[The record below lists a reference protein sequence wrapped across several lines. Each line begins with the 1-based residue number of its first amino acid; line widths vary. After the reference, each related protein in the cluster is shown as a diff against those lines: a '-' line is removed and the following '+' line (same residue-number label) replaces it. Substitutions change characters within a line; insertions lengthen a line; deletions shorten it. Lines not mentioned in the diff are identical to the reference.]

1 MASEPTSVLR
11 QAEQKPDSQ
20 SLSLGGYQVADL
32 FDKVGGY
39 TQAKEAMA
47 LGVYPYFRALS
58 DSEGTT
64 ATFEG
69 KEVVM
74 IGSNNYLGL
83 TTDPRVRE
91 AAIEATRHYGTSV
104 TGSRFLNG
112 TLELH
117 LELDRRLAKF
127 VGKEAALVFSTG
139 YQTNV
144 GTITALV
151 QKGDYVIIDKDDHAS
166 IVDGCL
172 MARGEM
178 KRFRHNDLSSLEDVL
193 RKLPAEAGKLVVVDG
208 VYSMGGDIAHLPELV
223 EICRRYGARIMV
235 DDAHG
240 IGVTGGGR
248 GTAAHFGLTDQVD
261 LIMGTFSKSFASI
274 GGFIAGSADVI
285 HYIQHHARSL
295 IFSAA
300 LPAPNVAAVLA
311 ALTIMET
318 EPQHVESLWK
328 NANYMR
334 AGFKELGYDIGTSN
348 SPIIPVILRDD
359 YRTVLAWH
367 ALIEEGV
374 YTNPVLPPGVP
385 PRNSLLRTSYMAS
398 HRKEHLDHAL
408 QAFKV
413 VGERL
418 DLVENSARLAAEEA

>member
-1 MASEPTSVLR
+1 MRLKGGRSV
-11 QAEQKPDSQ
+11 P
-20 SLSLGGYQVADL
+20 DL
-32 FDKVGGY
+32 FDKVANY

-47 LGVYPYFRALS
+47 LGIYPYFRALS
-58 DSEGTT
+58 DSEGTI
-64 ATFEG
+64 AHFEG

-83 TTDPRVRE
+83 TTDLRVRKAAME
-91 AAIEATRHYGTSV
+91 AVERYGTSV

-127 VGKEAALVFSTG
+127 VGKEAALVFPTG

-144 GTITALV
+144 GTISALV
-151 QKGDYVIIDKDDHAS
+151 QKGDYVIVDKDDHAS
-166 IVDGCL
+166 IVDGCF
-172 MARGEM
+172 MCRGEM
-178 KRFRHNDLSSLEDVL
+178 KRFRHNDISSLDDVL
-193 RKLPAEAGKLVVVDG
+193 SKLPAEAGKLVVVDG
-208 VYSMGGDIAHLPELV
+208 VYSMGGDIAPLPEIV
-223 EICRRYGARIMV
+223 AICKKYNARVMV

-240 IGVTGGGR
+240 IGVTGNGR
-248 GTAAHFGLTDQVD
+248 GTAAHFGLTDDVD

-274 GGFIAGSADVI
+274 GGFIAGSADVV

-300 LPAPNVAAVLA
+300 LPASNVASVLA
-311 ALTIMET
+311 ALDIIET
-318 EPQHVESLWK
+318 EPSHVEALWD
-328 NANYMR
+328 NAEYMR
-334 AGFKELGYDIGTSN
+334 KGFKELGYDTGKSN
-348 SPIIPVILRDD
+348 TPIIPVIIRDD

-385 PRNSLLRTSYMAS
+385 PNGSLLRTSYMAT
-398 HRKEHLDHAL
+398 HRKEHLDRALHAFRL
-408 QAFKV
+408 
-413 VGERL
+413 VGDRL
-418 DLVENSARLAAEEA
+418 DLVQAPASSVPETG

>member
-1 MASEPTSVLR
+1 
-11 QAEQKPDSQ
+11 
-20 SLSLGGYQVADL
+20 VADL
-32 FDKVGGY
+32 FDKVGTF

-47 LGVYPYFRALS
+47 MGIYPYFRALS

-74 IGSNNYLGL
+74 CGSNNYLGL
-83 TTDPRVRE
+83 TTDPRVRQ
-91 AAIEATRHYGTSV
+91 AAIDAVERYGTSV

-127 VGKEAALVFSTG
+127 VGKEAALVFPTG

-144 GTITALV
+144 GTITAVV
-151 QKGDYVIIDKDDHAS
+151 QKGDYVIVDKDDHAS
-166 IVDGCL
+166 IVDGCF
-172 MARGEM
+172 MCRGEM
-178 KRFRHNDLSSLEDVL
+178 KRFRHNDISSLEDVL
-193 RKLPAEAGKLVVVDG
+193 SKLPAEAGKLVVVDG
-208 VYSMGGDIAHLPELV
+208 VYSMGGDVAPLAEV
-223 EICRRYGARIMV
+223 VDICKRYGARIMV

-240 IGVTGGGR
+240 VGVTGGGR
-248 GTAAHFGLTDQVD
+248 GTAAHFGLTDDVD

-300 LPAPNVAAVLA
+300 LPAPNAAAVLA
-311 ALTIMET
+311 ALEIMET
-318 EPQHVESLWK
+318 EPQHVEQLWD
-328 NANYMR
+328 NADYMR
-334 AGFKELGYDIGTSN
+334 KGLQEIGYDTGKSN
-348 SPIIPVILRDD
+348 TPIIPILIRDD
-359 YRTVLAWH
+359 FRTVLAWH

-385 PRNSLLRTSYMAS
+385 PNMSLLRTSYMAS
-398 HRKEHLDHAL
+398 HRKPHLDRAL
-408 QAFKV
+408 EAFRV
-413 VGERL
+413 VADRL
-418 DLVENSARLAAEEA
+418 DLVESAAALAE

>member
-1 MASEPTSVLR
+1 M
-11 QAEQKPDSQ
+11 
-20 SLSLGGYQVADL
+20 ADL
-32 FDKVGGY
+32 FDKIGGF

-47 LGVYPYFRALS
+47 LGIYPYFRALS
-58 DSEGTT
+58 VSEGTT
-64 ATFEG
+64 AIFEG

-83 TTDPRVRE
+83 TTDERVRR
-91 AAIEATRHYGTSV
+91 AAIEAVERYGTSV

-127 VGKEAALVFSTG
+127 VGKEAALVFPTG

-172 MARGEM
+172 MCRGEL

-208 VYSMGGDIAHLPELV
+208 VYSMGGDLAPLPELV
-223 EICRRYGARIMV
+223 EICKRFGARIMV

-240 IGVTGGGR
+240 VGVTGGGR
-248 GTAAHFGLTDQVD
+248 GTAAHFGLTDDVD

-285 HYIQHHARSL
+285 HYVQHHARSL

-300 LPAPNVAAVLA
+300 LPASNAAS
-311 ALTIMET
+311 ALKALDIMET
-318 EPQHVESLWK
+318 EPQHVERLWA

-334 AGFKELGYDIGTSN
+334 QGFIDLGYDISRSN
-348 SPIIPVILRDD
+348 TPIIPIMLRDD
-359 YRTVLAWH
+359 YRTILAWH

-385 PRNSLLRTSYMAS
+385 SGSSLLRTSYTAT
-398 HRKEHLDHAL
+398 HEREHLDRAL
-408 QAFKV
+408 AAFKV

-418 DLVENSARLAAEEA
+418 DLIQTSHELAQAGSEFSA

>member
-1 MASEPTSVLR
+1 M
-11 QAEQKPDSQ
+11 
-20 SLSLGGYQVADL
+20 ADL
-32 FDKVGGY
+32 FDKVSGF
-39 TQAKEAMA
+39 TQAKDAIA
-47 LGVYPYFRALS
+47 AGIYPYFRALS
-58 DSEGTT
+58 DTEG
-64 ATFEG
+64 AIASFEG

-74 IGSNNYLGL
+74 CGSNNYLGL
-83 TTDPRVRE
+83 TTDPRVRQAAVE
-91 AAIEATRHYGTSV
+91 AVERYGTSV

-127 VGKEAALVFSTG
+127 VNKEAALVFSTG

-144 GTITALV
+144 GTISALV

-172 MARGEM
+172 LSRGEM
-178 KRFRHNDLSSLEDVL
+178 KRFRHNDISSLDDVL
-193 RKLPAEAGKLVVVDG
+193 SKLPAEAGKLVVVDG
-208 VYSMGGDIAHLPELV
+208 VYSMGGDIAPLPEIV
-223 EICRRYGARIMV
+223 AICKKHGARIMV

-248 GTAAHFGLTDQVD
+248 GTAHHFGLTDDVD

-300 LPAPNVAAVLA
+300 LTAPNAAA
-311 ALTIMET
+311 ALKALDIMET
-318 EPQHVESLWK
+318 EPELVETLWD
-328 NANYMR
+328 NAEYMR
-334 AGFKELGYDIGTSN
+334 KGLIEMGYDTGKSN
-348 SPIIPVILRDD
+348 TPVIPILIRDD
-359 YRTVLAWH
+359 FRTVMAWH
-367 ALIEEGV
+367 ALISEGV
-374 YTNPVLPPGVP
+374 YTNPVVPPGVP
-385 PRNSLLRTSYMAS
+385 PGSSLLRTSYMAS
-398 HRKEHLDHAL
+398 HTKEHLDRAL

-418 DLVENSARLAAEEA
+418 DLLQPNRELTTVGE

>member
-1 MASEPTSVLR
+1 M
-11 QAEQKPDSQ
+11 
-20 SLSLGGYQVADL
+20 ADL
-32 FDKVGGY
+32 FDKARKF
-39 TQAKEAMA
+39 TRAKEAMQQ
-47 LGVYPYFRALS
+47 GIYPYFRALS
-58 DSEGTT
+58 DTEG
-64 ATFEG
+64 AVASFEG

-83 TTDPRVRE
+83 TTDPRVR
-91 AAIEATRHYGTSV
+91 AAAKDALDRYGTSV

-151 QKGDYVIIDKDDHAS
+151 QRGDYIIIDKDDHAS
-166 IVDGCL
+166 IVDAAMMCV
-172 MARGEM
+172 GEM
-178 KRFRHNDLSSLEDVL
+178 KRFRHSDINSLEDVL
-193 RKLPAEAGKLVVVDG
+193 AKLPPDAGKLVVVDG
-208 VYSMGGDIAHLPELV
+208 VYSMGGDIAPLPEV
-223 EICRRYGARIMV
+223 VAICKKYGARIMV

-240 IGVTGGGR
+240 IGVTGNGR

-274 GGFIAGSADVI
+274 GGFIAGDEQII
-285 HYIQHHARSL
+285 HYIQHHARSM

-300 LPAPNVAAVLA
+300 LTAPSAAA
-311 ALTIMET
+311 ALKALDIMET
-318 EPQHVESLWK
+318 EPELVETLWD
-328 NANYMR
+328 NAEYMR
-334 AGFKELGYDIGTSN
+334 AGLKHLGYNIGKSN
-348 SPIIPVILRDD
+348 TPIIPILLGEDF
-359 YRTVLAWH
+359 RTVLAWH

-385 PRNSLLRTSYMAS
+385 SGSSLLRTSYMAT
-398 HRKEHLDHAL
+398 HRREHLDRAL
-408 QAFKV
+408 AAFER
-413 VGERL
+413 VGHNL
-418 DLVENSARLAAEEA
+418 DLLDGQLEKAEVSFG